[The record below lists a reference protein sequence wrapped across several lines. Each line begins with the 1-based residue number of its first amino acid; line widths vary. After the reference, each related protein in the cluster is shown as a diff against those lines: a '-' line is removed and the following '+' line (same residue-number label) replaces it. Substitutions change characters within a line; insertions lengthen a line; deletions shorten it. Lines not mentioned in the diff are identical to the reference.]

1 MLDLLYVILMFF
13 PPVHRHYDNV
23 SSLSGF
29 VLCFLMVKYIPSLLV
44 FFHEYQDLVLCVCV
58 CIYVYLG
65 KFSFIFLFWELL

>member
-23 SSLSGF
+23 SSLSVF

-44 FFHEYQDLVLCVCV
+44 FFHEYQDLVLCVY
-58 CIYVYLG
+58 IYVYLG